1 MNDWKEAAESSDAAV
16 QNMRAGNH
24 ALAQT
29 HAVVAIMHLLSAMSK
44 PAEFTF
50 NVEAVGKRNAA
61 QIAEAAAEAFHWPL
75 RKPTVNSNPLP
86 TEPGIYQDRHGLP
99 WWRTAVES
107 DAPWM
112 SITHGHCD
120 DRWFTDEH
128 AAQHAPF
135 TRMEAVQ
142 R

>member
-1 MNDWKEAAESSDAAV
+1 MSNSWKDAAESSDAAV

-24 ALAQT
+24 TLAQT
-29 HAVVAIMHLLSAMSK
+29 HAVVAIMHLLSAMNK
-44 PAEFTF
+44 PAEFTL
-50 NVEAVGKRNAA
+50 NVKPDLFSLNDAGARINASLWNV
-61 QIAEAAAEAFHWPL
+61 QP
-75 RKPTVNSNPLP
+75 PTLP

-120 DRWFTDEH
+120 DRWFTDQH

-142 R
+142 S